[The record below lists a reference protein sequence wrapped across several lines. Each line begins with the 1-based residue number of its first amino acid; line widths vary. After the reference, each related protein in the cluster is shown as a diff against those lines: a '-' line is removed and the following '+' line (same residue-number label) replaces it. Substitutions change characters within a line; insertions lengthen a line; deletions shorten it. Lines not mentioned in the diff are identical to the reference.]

1 MKSVLI
7 TGGSGSFGRAFT
19 KRMLADSNV
28 ERIAIL
34 SRGEHAQADMQREL
48 DDPRLRFFIG
58 DVRDQSRLRR
68 AFEGIET
75 VVHAAA
81 LKRIEVG
88 NYNPDE
94 MVKTNV
100 NGAMNVIEAA
110 TEARVSKVVA
120 LSTDKAFQP
129 ISPYGQ
135 SKALAETMFRNART
149 GHGGPVFAVTRYGN
163 VWGSAGSI
171 VPKWRDTL
179 RTSDTVPVTDPDCTR
194 FYMTMDQAVDLVVD
208 AINTMQGGELNI
220 PTLPAYRI
228 GDLAAAM
235 GAKIHVT
242 GLPAWEKKHES
253 MCEGNCSETARR
265 MSVDELKEIL
275 LADSLHS
282 ASSNGKQTAPWQ
294 GYSTPEWSYRHWG
307 SINEMQAHPG
317 G

>member
-19 KRMLADSNV
+19 KRMLADPAI

-34 SRGEHAQADMQREL
+34 SRNEHSQADMQREF
-48 DDPRLRFFIG
+48 DDSRLRFFIG
-58 DVRDQSRLRR
+58 DVRDGARLRR
-68 AFEGIET
+68 AFEGVDV

-208 AINTMQGGELNI
+208 TINTMQGGELNI

-228 GDLAAAM
+228 GDLATAM

-282 ASSNGKQTAPWQ
+282 ASAIRIKTAPWQ

-307 SINEMQAHPG
+307 SVDEMQAHPG